1 MDDIKGSPDRLVPA
15 TAGQDSGHEK
25 LSRGSS
31 VLSGRKFEISGT
43 SDDEPLISLVGS
55 PDTAVTKRGESGALP
70 QVRTHYYNRMSGD
83 LTDRI
88 YASLVDKITKGHRYR
103 EMGITAK
110 MLADEMGVSQGYIS
124 ATLRRH
130 GNANFKSMVN
140 ALRLR
145 DACKMLRSPRYANR
159 TIEEISLLVGFASRQ
174 AFHKAFSK
182 IYVVSPSEYREG
194 LDR

>member
-1 MDDIKGSPDRLVPA
+1 
-15 TAGQDSGHEK
+15 
-25 LSRGSS
+25 
-31 VLSGRKFEISGT
+31 
-43 SDDEPLISLVGS
+43 
-55 PDTAVTKRGESGALP
+55 
-70 QVRTHYYNRMSGD
+70 MSGD